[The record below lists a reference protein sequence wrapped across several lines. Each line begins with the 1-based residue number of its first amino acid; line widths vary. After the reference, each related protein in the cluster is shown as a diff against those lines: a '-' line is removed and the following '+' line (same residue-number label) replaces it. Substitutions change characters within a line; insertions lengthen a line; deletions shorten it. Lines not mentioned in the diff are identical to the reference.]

1 MSYRKL
7 GEQLGIAA
15 STVVKD
21 AKAGM
26 PTDSV
31 DAARAWRTANR
42 RARIDTATTRRPAG
56 GKPAKPSPVI
66 HNPSLPT
73 YDPAGGEAEL
83 KRLQSIVVRCMDA
96 AEQSLSTA
104 ELAAANRALKEARDT
119 VRIAKRDMAE
129 TEIEAGNL
137 IRREDVAVVFN
148 EFMGKARALVEA
160 MPQELA
166 AQCNPSDP
174 QLSANV
180 MTDWSNNKYMVT
192 MSQPPDVL
200 AVDQV

>member
-1 MSYRKL
+1 MGYRKL
-7 GEQLGIAA
+7 SEQLGVGIATIA
-15 STVVKD
+15 RD
-21 AKAGM
+21 AKDGM
-26 PTDSV
+26 PTDSPE
-31 DAARAWRTANR
+31 AAQAWRRANR
-42 RARIDTATTRRPAG
+42 RARIDSATTRRPAG
-56 GKPAKPSPVI
+56 GKPDKPSGAV
-66 HNPSLPT
+66 HTKLPT
-73 YDPAGGEAEL
+73 YDPEGGPQEL
-83 KRLQSIVVRCMDA
+83 ERLQAIVIRCMEA
-96 AEQSLSTA
+96 AEQSASTA

-137 IRREDVAVVFN
+137 IRRDDVLAVFN
-148 EFMGKARALVEA
+148 EFLGKARALVES

>member
-1 MSYRKL
+1 MTTRELATKL
-7 GEQLGIAA
+7 GV
-15 STVVKD
+15 SHVTVTKD

-26 PTDSV
+26 PMDSPE
-31 DAARAWRTANR
+31 AAKAWRRANR

-56 GKPAKPSPVI
+56 GKPDKPSNIV
-66 HNPSLPT
+66 HTKLPA
-73 YDPAGGEAEL
+73 YDPAGGVAEL
-83 KRLQSIVVRCMDA
+83 ERLQAIVIRCMEA
-96 AEQSLSTA
+96 AEQSASTA

-137 IRREDVAVVFN
+137 IRRDDVLSVFN
-148 EFMGKARALVEA
+148 EFLGKARALVES

-174 QLSANV
+174 QLSANI

>member
-1 MSYRKL
+1 MTTRELAAAL
-7 GEQLGIAA
+7 GR
-15 STVVKD
+15 SHVTVAKD
-21 AKAGM
+21 IRAGM
-26 PTDSV
+26 PSDSPE
-31 DAARAWRTANR
+31 AAQSWRRANR
-42 RARIDTATTRRPAG
+42 RARIDSATTRRPAG
-56 GKPAKPSPVI
+56 GKPDKPSGVV
-66 HNPSLPT
+66 HTKLPT
-73 YDPAGGEAEL
+73 YDPEGGPQEL
-83 KRLQSIVVRCMDA
+83 ERLQAIVIRCMEA
-96 AEQSLSTA
+96 AEQSASTA

-137 IRREDVAVVFN
+137 IRRDDVLAVFN
-148 EFMGKARALVEA
+148 EFWGKARALVES

>member
-1 MSYRKL
+1 MTTRELAAAL
-7 GEQLGIAA
+7 GR
-15 STVVKD
+15 SHVTVAKD
-21 AKAGM
+21 IRAGM
-26 PTDSV
+26 PADSPE
-31 DAARAWRTANR
+31 AAQSWRRANR
-42 RARIDTATTRRPAG
+42 RARIDSATTRRPAG
-56 GKPAKPSPVI
+56 GKPDKPSGVV
-66 HNPSLPT
+66 HTKLPT
-73 YDPAGGEAEL
+73 YDPEGGPQEL
-83 KRLQSIVVRCMDA
+83 ERLQAIVIRCMEA
-96 AEQSLSTA
+96 AEQSASTA

-137 IRREDVAVVFN
+137 IRRDDVLAVFN
-148 EFMGKARALVEA
+148 EFLGKARALVES

>member
-1 MSYRKL
+1 MTTRELAAAL
-7 GEQLGIAA
+7 GRSHQ
-15 STVVKD
+15 TVAKD
-21 AKAGM
+21 IRAGM
-26 PTDSV
+26 PTDSPE
-31 DAARAWRTANR
+31 AAQAWRRANR

-56 GKPAKPSPVI
+56 GKPDKPSGVVHAP
-66 HNPSLPT
+66 LPA
-73 YDPAGGEAEL
+73 YDPAGGVAEL
-83 KRLQSIVVRCMDA
+83 ERLQAIVIRCMEA
-96 AEQSLSTA
+96 AEGAASTA

-137 IRREDVAVVFN
+137 IRRDDVLSVFN
-148 EFMGKARALVEA
+148 EFLGKARALVES

-174 QLSANV
+174 QLSANI

-200 AVDQV
+200 AVDQI